1 MRNVARVLL
10 LTALVVAWLPAV
22 TRQEYRRSWN
32 ELLVLQVRN
41 QAVRHGVDMTRVTLE
56 FDVRNHRARIGG
68 SVGTPWEK
76 KLLREVVIAA
86 GIADPAKI
94 SDTVAV
100 RYYPEQWRRL
110 RSHAED
116 AKLSRSARVRTD
128 ELLRQY
134 EQLVAQYNEMMPAL
148 RSNRNQVRRRLT
160 RLVERLTEI
169 ELQLEQS
176 DVFWMDETVRQL
188 QEYRQRK
195 DALTATQRLATVAA
209 PAAAVTAQPPAAAD
223 NVATQRLTETEMP

>member
-1 MRNVARVLL
+1 MRNTARVLL
-10 LTALVVAWLPAV
+10 LAILAAAWLPAV

-41 QAVRHGVDMTRVTLE
+41 QAVRHGVDMTRVTLD
-56 FDVRNHRARIGG
+56 FDVRNHRASISG

-86 GIADPAKI
+86 GIADPEKI
-94 SDTVAV
+94 NDTVAV
-100 RYYPEQWRRL
+100 RFYPEQWRRL
-110 RSHAED
+110 RSHIED
-116 AKLSRSARVRTD
+116 ARLSRGARARTD

-134 EQLVAQYNEMMPAL
+134 ERLVAEYNRMMPAQ

-160 RLVERLTEI
+160 RLVEQLTDI

-176 DVFWMDETVRQL
+176 GVFWMDETVRQL
-188 QEYRQRK
+188 QEYRERK
-195 DALTATQRLATVAA
+195 NALRTAAPAPAVTGQPADTATVATQHLTATEA
-209 PAAAVTAQPPAAAD
+209 P
-223 NVATQRLTETEMP
+223 